1 MIKPN
6 KMPTTFNL
14 KPKPL
19 KKNEND
25 YFLSQTETETDLI
38 LTAFTSRET

>member
-19 KKNEND
+19 KKINEND
-25 YFLSQTETETDLI
+25 YFLSPETETDLI